1 MGCSASRT
9 LVPEPHSIARQKNC
23 YSAEEYRD
31 QARAMFARIHVIP
44 PLQRR
49 RARSVGLPEENGV
62 YWVYWR
68 PDRTGNERH
77 EIGESDTNVASFL
90 QGTERR

>member
-9 LVPEPHSIARQKNC
+9 LVTERHSIAGQENY
-23 YSAEEYRD
+23 YSTQEYRE

-44 PLQRR
+44 PLHRR

-68 PDRTGNERH
+68 PDREGN
-77 EIGESDTNVASFL
+77 G
-90 QGTERR
+90 RR